1 MSLDPRLTFIKDP
14 FIIVS
19 GSLFI
24 LLLLFT
30 FLFEKHTQVL
40 KNKQE
45 VNPTTIEH
53 KQSIDTT
60 EWRKLYYEH
69 LYHSK

>member
-1 MSLDPRLTFIKDP
+1 MSLDSRLKFIKDP

-40 KNKQE
+40 KSKQK
-45 VNPTTIEH
+45 VNSTTIEH

-69 LYHSK
+69 LYYTD